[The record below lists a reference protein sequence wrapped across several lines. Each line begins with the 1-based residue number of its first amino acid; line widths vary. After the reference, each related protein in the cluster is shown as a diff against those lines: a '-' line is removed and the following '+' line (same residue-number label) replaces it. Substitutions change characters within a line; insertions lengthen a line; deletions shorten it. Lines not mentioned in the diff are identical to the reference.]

1 MRPLQRLWLILAV
14 VLLGWS
20 CVFVVDE
27 RQQALLLNF
36 GSIVGSDY
44 APGLHFKWPWNQVRR
59 VERRILSLDAG
70 EPERFLTN
78 EKKDV
83 IVDSYVRWRIV
94 DVAKY
99 YRATQGDEGR
109 AGQLLYQAI
118 NSKLREEFG
127 KRSVQQVVS
136 GERGEIM
143 NIVTQAV
150 DATTSH
156 DLGIKIEDVR
166 IKRIDLPA
174 EVSGSV
180 YGRMRAERDRVARDF
195 RSRGAEAAEK
205 VRADADRERTII
217 LADAYRDAERVRGE
231 GDARA
236 AEIYAEAYGAD
247 REFYDF
253 YRSLSAYKNGLSGRS
268 NVLLLSPDNRFLKY
282 FNDGAPP
289 AP

>member
-1 MRPLQRLWLILAV
+1 MNPLRSLLLILAFV
-14 VLLGWS
+14 ILGWS
-20 CVFVVDE
+20 CTFVVTE

-36 GSIVGSDY
+36 GSIIGSDY

-94 DVAKY
+94 DVEKY
-99 YRATQGDEGR
+99 YRATQGDENR

-143 NIVTQAV
+143 NIVTQTV
-150 DATTSH
+150 DSTTGS

-195 RSRGAEAAEK
+195 RSRGAEAAER
-205 VRADADRERTII
+205 VRADADRERTVI

-236 AEIYAEAYGAD
+236 TEIYAEAYGAD

-253 YRSLSAYKNGLSGRS
+253 YRSLNAYKNSFSGK
-268 NVLLLSPDNRFLKY
+268 NNMLLLSPDSQFLKY
-282 FNDGAPP
+282 FNSDKPP